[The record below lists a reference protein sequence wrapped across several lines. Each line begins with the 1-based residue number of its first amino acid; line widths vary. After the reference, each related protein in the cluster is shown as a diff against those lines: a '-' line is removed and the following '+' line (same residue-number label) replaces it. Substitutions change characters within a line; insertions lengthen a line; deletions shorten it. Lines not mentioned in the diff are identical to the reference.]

1 MKKMEAFILVTL
13 CSLMV
18 TGGQVLLKYAM
29 QTSGGLW
36 REGFGIVSNLIQ
48 WVLNPY
54 LVVGFIVYGVATV
67 LFLYLLGR
75 YELSYFYPLTA
86 STYIFTFLAGVYL
99 FHEQITLSK
108 ISGAIV
114 IFIGVIIISI

>member
-1 MKKMEAFILVTL
+1 MNKMEAFLIVTL

-18 TGGQVLLKYAM
+18 TGGQVLLKYAL
-29 QTSGGLW
+29 QTSDGLW
-36 REGFGIVSNLIQ
+36 KENLGVISNLIQ

-54 LVVGFIVYGVATV
+54 LVVGFIVYGLATV
-67 LFLYLLGR
+67 LFVYLIGR

-108 ISGAIV
+108 VAGAIV
-114 IFIGVIIISI
+114 IFIGVVIISI